1 MKHFNRFIVRNLL
14 ASLLLGLVSL
24 SGVAEAQSRS
34 IASEVDLEKTL
45 EERVRPLVLRFDPA
59 AMVRVNVVFSRISAP
74 LPGTAL
80 DVQDYTGSSDSG
92 TLRDGEVS
100 SVTITVFSEKQTLPT
115 WLTDEINSVV
125 PNLKPR
131 IETKALSPEAK
142 QAIAENQPT
151 NPSQMI
157 ENAMNT
163 FSSQVRTLSLYVVLG
178 LGGILLIGIGVGAF
192 VAFSLQK
199 RRSLETSHLFESRL
213 IPALQNI
220 GQGESGGS
228 SSRPTVVQA
237 TLTAPVGGF
246 QGQGSTG
253 ESSNGQALSSV
264 SGLSQSALEG
274 VLADCYWCHQDS
286 YAAWLWSAMSPAQR
300 EGIFASKLVDREYLR
315 WIQSLPRE
323 KMEEHLNPVYLSP
336 PALHR
341 ISQTDMARW
350 VERFPVGFHVLS
362 PMRQKTLPISLKT
375 RLACAAENLDE
386 KTKVPAFPDKESPK
400 RVLQVIQQFGDLTQE
415 DETTLLHNPLLV
427 SESLRPQIR
436 SLVWLALKP
445 LETRQKILSEHSAE
459 ALAAAWW
466 GSPEVLARLQEAL
479 PEKKRQMLEGYLKF
493 VEVNKKTSVFGRL
506 VDAGLDTRPQVA
518 RAA

>member
-1 MKHFNRFIVRNLL
+1 MKHFNRFNVRNLL
-14 ASLLLGLVSL
+14 ASLLLGLVTL

-100 SVTITVFSEKQTLPT
+100 SVTITVFSDKQTLPT

-142 QAIAENQPT
+142 QAIAENQAT

-157 ENAMNT
+157 ENAMNA
-163 FSSQVRTLSLYVVLG
+163 FSSQARTLSLYVVLG

-228 SSRPTVVQA
+228 SSRPTVLQA
-237 TLTAPVGGF
+237 TLTAPAGGF
-246 QGQGSTG
+246 QGQGSSG
-253 ESSNGQALSSV
+253 ESSNGQASSSV

-386 KTKVPAFPDKESPK
+386 KTKVPAFPERESAK
-400 RVLQVIQQFGDLTQE
+400 RVLEVIQQFGDLTQE

-479 PEKKRQMLEGYLKF
+479 PEKKRQMLDGYLKF